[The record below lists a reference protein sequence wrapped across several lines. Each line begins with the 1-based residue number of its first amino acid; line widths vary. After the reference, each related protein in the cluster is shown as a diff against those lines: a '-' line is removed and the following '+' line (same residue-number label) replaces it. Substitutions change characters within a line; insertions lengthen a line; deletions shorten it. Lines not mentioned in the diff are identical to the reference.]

1 MNEGAE
7 IGESIDQKA
16 GYRVLFNSM
25 VIEDLKSINDKS
37 REKIITAIKFIKYV
51 KRPFIGKKLI
61 GDLSEY
67 YRHTIGKFV
76 VLYKFSESGEELVI
90 LKIKEN
96 KPTRFKN
103 LFY

>member
-1 MNEGAE
+1 MNEGAY

-16 GYRVLFNSM
+16 GYRVLLNPM
-25 VIEDLKSINDKS
+25 VIEDLKSINNKS
-37 REKIITAIKFIKYV
+37 REKIITAINFIKYV

>member
-1 MNEGAE
+1 MNEGAD
-7 IGESIDQKA
+7 IGKSIDKKA
-16 GYRVLFNSM
+16 GYLVLLNPM
-25 VIEDLKSINDKS
+25 VIEDLQSINDKS
-37 REKIITAIKFIKYV
+37 REKIITAINFIKYV